1 VKHERPVAVK
11 VLSPTLAGQCCEP
24 DRFVREIHIA
34 ARLVHPAIIPL
45 HDSGQADGLL
55 YYVMPYLAGE
65 TLRDR
70 LRREGPLPVAE
81 VLRLTRSLAAALDYA
96 HRQGVVHRD
105 IKPENV
111 LLHEGQAL
119 LADFGVAWAI
129 SEAGRPDQQ
138 TEGGLAVGTPDYM
151 SPEQAS
157 ADRQLDGR
165 SDQYSLA
172 CMVYELLAG
181 EPPFTGA
188 HPRAVMAQHISECRA
203 RCGHGGR
210 RPGAGRG
217 AAPRPGQESAER
229 FATCTELAEAL
240 AAPDAAVAA
249 IAGRDVAV
257 AVLPFVNVGN
267 DPDAEYLSDGL
278 TEELIHALS
287 QVDGL
292 RVASRTSAFAYKDA
306 KQDVRAIGALLGVT
320 AVLEGSV
327 RQSGKRLRVTVRL
340 TNVADGRSL
349 WAERFD
355 RELADVFAI
364 EDEIAQT
371 IVRTL
376 RATLLGR
383 VGDVM
388 PRRYTENV
396 RAHGLYLKGRYA
408 WNKRSAEG
416 VAEAMTF
423 EQALAEDPTTRLRG
437 PGCLAHAL
445 HVTGA
450 AGLLTATTVRASSF
464 AARWR
469 RRGQAHRRSA
479 GCCSST
485 TGTGPARSEHF
496 QRHRAESD
504 LRHGAPVH
512 TFPLLALGRLPEAL
526 AEARLA
532 QELDPASVA
541 IRRAV
546 GWAYYYARRYDEA
559 AEHLRRAAALNPTSE
574 ETRRVSGLVGLARG
588 DWDEAEAAF
597 REALSLGP
605 ASAYSAGGLG
615 AALARAG
622 RTTEAREIL
631 AELTARRAE
640 RYVTGAVRAA
650 ARGAGGARRGLRRH
664 RAGARR
670 EAGVDGVSAGGSA
683 ARSVAGRSAVPGVA
697 ADDASV
703 GDRGRGAADVPRRDP
718 RRRRRDRRPAERR
731 RRRPDGAVR
740 RRPLVV
746 ARHGTGSRAR
756 ATPRTGAP
764 RTVRE
769 AHPDR
774 AAARHQETLGDRRRV
789 LHACAAAAVPDR
801 HGGGSRPSGPGSGS
815 ARPGGRPRGGSR
827 VASGRHPPGRLRRRG
842 GGGAVL
848 REVRLSG
855 VRPRGLQGRPA
866 RVL

>member
-1 VKHERPVAVK
+1 MSAPSQPIPASLRAALADRYALEREVGRGGMATVYLARDVKHERPVAVK

-24 DRFVREIHIA
+24 DRFVREIRIA

-70 LRREGPLPVAE
+70 LRREGRLPVAE
-81 VLRLTRSLAAALDYA
+81 VLRLSRSLAAALDYA

-111 LLHEGQAL
+111 LLHEGQPL

-172 CMVYELLAG
+172 CVVYELLAG
-181 EPPFTGA
+181 APPFTGA
-188 HPRAVMAQHISECRA
+188 SPRAVMAQHVSDV
-203 RCGHGGR
+203 
-210 RPGAGRG
+210 
-217 AAPRPGQESAER
+217 PRPLRALRPDVPAALDAGLSRALAKNPAER
-229 FATCTELAEAL
+229 FATCTELVDAL
-240 AAPDAAVAA
+240 AASEAAVAA
-249 IAGRDVAV
+249 IAGRNVAV
-257 AVLPFVNVGN
+257 AVLPLVNVGN

-306 KQDVRAIGALLGVT
+306 KQDVRAIGALLGVS

-327 RQSGKRLRVTVRL
+327 RQSGRRLRVTVRL
-340 TNVADGRSL
+340 TSVGDGRSL

-376 RATLLGR
+376 RATLLGP

-396 RAHGLYLKGRYA
+396 RAHGLYLKGRFA

-416 VAEAMTF
+416 VAEAIAYF
-423 EQALAEDPTTRLRG
+423 EQALAEDPNYAPAWAGLSD
-437 PGCLAHAL
+437 AHAL
-445 HVTGA
+445 HVDYQGSPVFEGYDRAREHARRALAIDEGLAEAHCSLGWVLFIHDWDWAGA
-450 AGLLTATTVRASSF
+450 F
-464 AARWR
+464 A
-469 RRGQAHRRSA
+469 
-479 GCCSST
+479 
-485 TGTGPARSEHF
+485 HF
-496 QRHRAESD
+496 QRAIELNPTYATAHQWYA
-504 LRHGAPVH
+504 
-512 TFPLLALGRLPEAL
+512 FPLLALGRLSEAL

-574 ETRRVSGLVGLARG
+574 ETRRVSGLVALARG
-588 DWDEAEAAF
+588 EWVEAEAAF
-597 REALSLGP
+597 REALSLSP
-605 ASAYSAGGLG
+605 TSAYSAGGLG

-631 AELTARRAE
+631 TELTARRAQ
-640 RYVTGAVRAA
+640 RYV
-650 ARGAGGARRGLRRH
+650 
-664 RAGARR
+664 
-670 EAGVDGVSAGGSA
+670 
-683 ARSVAGRSAVPGVA
+683 
-697 ADDASV
+697 ASV
-703 GDRGRGAADVPRRDP
+703 PFAMVHIALGETDAVFADIARAH
-718 RRRRRDRRPAERR
+718 AERR
-731 RRRPDGAVR
+731 GWMAYLRVD
-740 RRPLVV
+740 PLLDPL
-746 ARHGTGSRAR
+746 RGD
-756 ATPRTGAP
+756 PRFG
-764 RTVRE
+764 E
-769 AHPDR
+769 W
-774 AAARHQETLGDRRRV
+774 
-789 LHACAAAAVPDR
+789 
-801 HGGGSRPSGPGSGS
+801 
-815 ARPGGRPRGGSR
+815 
-827 VASGRHPPGRLRRRG
+827 LRRM
-842 GGGAVL
+842 
-848 REVRLSG
+848 RL
-855 VRPRGLQGRPA
+855 
-866 RVL
+866 

>member
-1 VKHERPVAVK
+1 MTAPSQPIPASLRAALADRYALEREVGRGGMATVYLARDVKHERPVAVK

-81 VLRLTRSLAAALDYA
+81 VLRLARSLAAALDYA

-111 LLHEGQAL
+111 LLHEGQAM

-172 CMVYELLAG
+172 CVVYELLAG
-181 EPPFTGA
+181 VPPFTGTT
-188 HPRAVMAQHISECRA
+188 PRAVMAQHISER
-203 RCGHGGR
+203 
-210 RPGAGRG
+210 
-217 AAPRPGQESAER
+217 PRPLRALRPDVPAALDAGLGRALAKNPAER
-229 FATCTELAEAL
+229 FATCTELTEAL

-249 IAGRDVAV
+249 IAGRNVAV
-257 AVLPFVNVGN
+257 AVLPFVNVGS

-292 RVASRTSAFAYKDA
+292 RVASRTSVFAYKDA

-327 RQSGKRLRVTVRL
+327 RQSGKRLRVTARL
-340 TNVADGRSL
+340 TSVADGRGL

-376 RATLLGR
+376 RATLLGP

-396 RAHGLYLKGRYA
+396 RAHGLYLKGRFA

-416 VAEAMTF
+416 VAEAIAYF
-423 EQALAEDPTTRLRG
+423 EQALAEDPNYAPAWAGLSD
-437 PGCLAHAL
+437 AHAL
-445 HVTGA
+445 HVDYQGTPVFEGYERAREFARRALAIDEGLAEAHCSLGWVLFIHDWDWGGA
-450 AGLLTATTVRASSF
+450 
-464 AARWR
+464 
-469 RRGQAHRRSA
+469 H
-479 GCCSST
+479 
-485 TGTGPARSEHF
+485 EHF
-496 QRHRAESD
+496 QRAIELNPTYATAHQWYA
-504 LRHGAPVH
+504 
-512 TFPLLALGRLPEAL
+512 FPLLALGRLSEAL

-574 ETRRVSGLVGLARG
+574 ETRRVSGLVALARG
-588 DWDEAEAAF
+588 EWGEAEAAF
-597 REALSLGP
+597 REALSLSP
-605 ASAYSAGGLG
+605 TSAYSAGGLG

-622 RTTEAREIL
+622 RTAEARAIL
-631 AELTARRAE
+631 ADLAARQAQ
-640 RYVTGAVRAA
+640 RYVAPVPFAIVHVALGEVDAAFADITRAHVE
-650 ARGAGGARRGLRRH
+650 RRGWMAYLRVDPLLDPLRGDPRFAEWLRRM
-664 RAGARR
+664 
-670 EAGVDGVSAGGSA
+670 
-683 ARSVAGRSAVPGVA
+683 
-697 ADDASV
+697 
-703 GDRGRGAADVPRRDP
+703 
-718 RRRRRDRRPAERR
+718 
-731 RRRPDGAVR
+731 
-740 RRPLVV
+740 
-746 ARHGTGSRAR
+746 
-756 ATPRTGAP
+756 
-764 RTVRE
+764 
-769 AHPDR
+769 
-774 AAARHQETLGDRRRV
+774 
-789 LHACAAAAVPDR
+789 
-801 HGGGSRPSGPGSGS
+801 
-815 ARPGGRPRGGSR
+815 
-827 VASGRHPPGRLRRRG
+827 RL
-842 GGGAVL
+842 
-848 REVRLSG
+848 
-855 VRPRGLQGRPA
+855 
-866 RVL
+866 